1 TQASCP
7 SSLHTTRSHHR
18 FDPNS
23 VEETR
28 GAPLD
33 SGGSIPA
40 RFDTT
45 EAAVAAYEVRTV
57 AGHGEDKDARAGTQ
71 PNLDSAT
78 QSHSDTPA
86 AGSVEPPRV
95 NGNAQGHRE
104 MPMERYLANRDDRIF
119 AMGFYHN
126 GGGTEYSFGPRM

>member
-1 TQASCP
+1 MSLPQQTKATGYETGSVGSTQADCP

-18 FDPNS
+18 FGPNS

-28 GAPLD
+28 GAPPT

-45 EAAVAAYEVRTV
+45 EAAVAAYKVRTA

-71 PNLDSAT
+71 PNIDSAT
-78 QSHSDTPA
+78 QNHIETPA
-86 AGSVEPPRV
+86 GGSVEPP
-95 NGNAQGHRE
+95 
-104 MPMERYLANRDDRIF
+104 
-119 AMGFYHN
+119 
-126 GGGTEYSFGPRM
+126 